1 MNYFKKFI
9 FLFIFLIGANAS
21 NASTSKF
28 IGVIGAAI
36 GNIKNQ
42 NNEKLINGSKI
53 FHGDT
58 IISETKSNA
67 QILFL
72 DQTVLTLGEDSELT
86 IDEFI
91 YDPSSHEGSFVSN
104 VMAADVDYQVI
115 CSGNTV
121 KLVALSDEGNNTS
134 ASNALTNCSFCNL
147 GEDEDFYTSF
157 ATSET
162 FAGKSQVLKKVY
174 LSFISNK
181 TASNFYSHAPPL
193 FS

>member
-1 MNYFKKFI
+1 MKKKNLFKHYFALI
-9 FLFIFLIGANAS
+9 TMLFVVS
-21 NASTSKF
+21 
-28 IGVIGAAI
+28 
-36 GNIKNQ
+36 
-42 NNEKLINGSKI
+42 
-53 FHGDT
+53 
-58 IISETKSNA
+58 
-67 QILFL
+67 
-72 DQTVLTLGEDSELT
+72 
-86 IDEFI
+86 
-91 YDPSSHEGSFVSN
+91 GSFVSN

-121 KLVALSDEGNNTS
+121 KLVALSSDEGNNTS

-162 FAGKSQVLKKVY
+162 FAGKSLVLKNVY

-181 TASNFYSHAPPL
+181 TASNFYSQAPPY

>member
-1 MNYFKKFI
+1 MKKKNLI
-9 FLFIFLIGANAS
+9 RHYLALITMLFVVS
-21 NASTSKF
+21 
-28 IGVIGAAI
+28 
-36 GNIKNQ
+36 
-42 NNEKLINGSKI
+42 
-53 FHGDT
+53 
-58 IISETKSNA
+58 
-67 QILFL
+67 
-72 DQTVLTLGEDSELT
+72 
-86 IDEFI
+86 
-91 YDPSSHEGSFVSN
+91 GSFVSN

-121 KLVALSDEGNNTS
+121 KLVALTDEGNNTS

-162 FAGKSQVLKKVY
+162 FAGRSQVLKNAY

-181 TASNFYSHAPPL
+181 TASNFYSQAPPH

>member
-1 MNYFKKFI
+1 MKKKNLFKHYLALI
-9 FLFIFLIGANAS
+9 TMLFVVS
-21 NASTSKF
+21 
-28 IGVIGAAI
+28 
-36 GNIKNQ
+36 
-42 NNEKLINGSKI
+42 
-53 FHGDT
+53 
-58 IISETKSNA
+58 
-67 QILFL
+67 
-72 DQTVLTLGEDSELT
+72 
-86 IDEFI
+86 
-91 YDPSSHEGSFVSN
+91 GSFVSN

-181 TASNFYSHAPPL
+181 TASNFYSHAPPR

>member
-1 MNYFKKFI
+1 MKKKNLFKHYLALI
-9 FLFIFLIGANAS
+9 TMLFVVS
-21 NASTSKF
+21 
-28 IGVIGAAI
+28 
-36 GNIKNQ
+36 
-42 NNEKLINGSKI
+42 
-53 FHGDT
+53 
-58 IISETKSNA
+58 
-67 QILFL
+67 
-72 DQTVLTLGEDSELT
+72 
-86 IDEFI
+86 
-91 YDPSSHEGSFVSN
+91 GSFVSN

-121 KLVALSDEGNNTS
+121 KLVALSDEGKNTS

-162 FAGKSQVLKKVY
+162 FSARSQVLKNAY

-181 TASNFYSHAPPL
+181 TASNFYAQAPPH